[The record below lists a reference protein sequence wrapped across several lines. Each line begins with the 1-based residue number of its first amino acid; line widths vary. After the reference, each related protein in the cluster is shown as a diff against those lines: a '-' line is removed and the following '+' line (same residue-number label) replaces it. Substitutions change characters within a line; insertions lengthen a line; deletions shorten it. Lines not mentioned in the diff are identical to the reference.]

1 VSSESNGLSP
11 IKPSDANSIISYRED
26 DYLDSESSLSE
37 TDEESRFSR
46 VAEVNWTEDE
56 DWDNRDGY
64 AEAEALLQK
73 ARLHVES
80 AEAMRKYAKELQVK
94 ATADTSAGVPHA
106 LATVTMVFDYSQNLQ
121 IPSFKDEQPG
131 KTYYC
136 VPKNVFCFGCA
147 NLSVSPVVMAA
158 YSYCE
163 ETGNKGGNNVSSL
176 VLRDM
181 DRRGYF
187 SFETPGKEFNMPRKP
202 KLRRKRN

>member
-1 VSSESNGLSP
+1 V
-11 IKPSDANSIISYRED
+11 
-26 DYLDSESSLSE
+26 
-37 TDEESRFSR
+37 
-46 VAEVNWTEDE
+46 
-56 DWDNRDGY
+56 
-64 AEAEALLQK
+64 
-73 ARLHVES
+73 
-80 AEAMRKYAKELQVK
+80 RKYAKELQVK

-187 SFETPGKEFNMPRKP
+187 SFETPGKEFNMLFDNCGGQNKNRMV
-202 KLRRKRN
+202 LRLYGCL